1 MFKTVV
7 LCNSFV
13 ETDIFLRFF
22 EWKVDIK
29 KISAQITSEEG
40 DGCVY

>member
-1 MFKTVV
+1 MMKTVV

-22 EWKVDIK
+22 EWKVDINLFIFLLK
-29 KISAQITSEEG
+29 
-40 DGCVY
+40 